1 MGQAEF
7 AGCWARSGPRRAE
20 DPKIGI
26 ANQRN
31 SDILGI
37 APLLDSIR
45 PGDPTIW
52 KAGVRRQP
60 KPLVNPMRS
69 NPVKRAIKAGRTVIG
84 SEISRLRSP
93 DIARLYALAGFDFV
107 FIDMEHSA
115 YSMETVT
122 DMIAAARTGGIVP
135 IVRVPQADYTLISR
149 VLDQGAQGIMVP
161 RVNTPEQVRDI
172 ISWMR
177 YPPDGARGF
186 AATMAQTDFEEATID
201 GLMDA
206 NNHQTLCAIQIE
218 RKEALEDLDEMLSFP
233 GVDVACLG
241 FTDLSIDLGLPGQ
254 LDHPRMVAITERVLS
269 LAQRHGVAAGAIGL
283 PMDALVHWTQKG
295 MRFIS
300 YSNEVQLLQE
310 AATSAAR
317 RLKSA
322 ATQKP

>member
-1 MGQAEF
+1 MAGGPSF
-7 AGCWARSGPRRAE
+7 A
-20 DPKIGI
+20 K
-26 ANQRN
+26 
-31 SDILGI
+31 
-37 APLLDSIR
+37 
-45 PGDPTIW
+45 PGFNP
-52 KAGVRRQP
+52 QP
-60 KPLVNPMRS
+60 ILVNPMRT
-69 NPVKRAIKAGRTVIG
+69 NPVKRAIKTGQTVIG
-84 SEISRLRSP
+84 SEISRFRSP

-115 YSMETVT
+115 YSMESVA

-186 AATMAQTDFEEATID
+186 AATMAQTDFEDTSIET
-201 GLMDA
+201 LMDA

-218 RKEALEDLDEMLSFP
+218 RKEALEDLDEIMSFP

-241 FTDLSIDLGLPGQ
+241 FTDLSIDLGIPGQ
-254 LDHPRMVAITERVLS
+254 IDHPRMVAITERVLALS
-269 LAQRHGVAAGAIGL
+269 QRHGVAAGAIGL
-283 PMDALVHWTQKG
+283 QMDTMVHWAQKG

-300 YSNEVQLLQE
+300 YSNEVQMLQE
-310 AATSAAR
+310 AASSAAR

-322 ATQKP
+322 VMHKM